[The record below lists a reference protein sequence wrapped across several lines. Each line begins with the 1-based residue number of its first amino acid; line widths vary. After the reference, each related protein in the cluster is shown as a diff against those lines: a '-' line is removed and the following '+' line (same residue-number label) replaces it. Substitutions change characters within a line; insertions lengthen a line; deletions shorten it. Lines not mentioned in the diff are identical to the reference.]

1 MALPYLIKHIYN
13 NGTEEVIRRGK
24 KIHALGN
31 VELIEYDDLIGNIIF
46 RVKDDGYATFYK
58 VHITQF
64 KDAKTLSLRCTC
76 PYNLSEVCRHKAGA
90 LFHLQDMLDRNMLGD
105 KETVYDQQHTVVK
118 IKQLDIKLLRM
129 LASVES
135 FSEAE
140 NFLLSQKVN
149 IHEAANER
157 VKASL
162 EMEGEQ
168 YQILIQ
174 KNEERNFDT
183 SCTCKSETAH
193 PLCVHKTIVLLQLL
207 KQFGANY
214 FDTIRNWDKEKNK
227 LLSLYGYSL
236 DDDLDGKF
244 EFTYTDGKPFLR
256 LLDTSIKRVTITP
269 GTELRPKPVEQ
280 PVVVISDTHDTQEE
294 PDHIS
299 YKLGVVIVAN
309 QTQYPYAQFELV
321 QGEADEAITK
331 FISKTAKLD
340 LSKFINTD
348 PLSEDDKMLV
358 QQLRKLLPGEVS
370 RYLNRNSPFSGIWEN
385 IIQQHNDELPE
396 ETRHLINEYLH
407 PKYKKL
413 FTELAGSPFVF
424 YLPDGK
430 SFTTANLEHAS
441 LMEQAISPDFEISYQ
456 QDQYIIDCR
465 VKLPLADLN
474 ITDNECESPFFF
486 QYHQQFF
493 IWKKPEDIL
502 VVEKFMPA
510 GRIVISQDD
519 WASQLQSFVLPL
531 SKEYNVHF
539 ANVKKEEIRDAKPE
553 IKIILKEKGEYLLFQ
568 PVFNYKGYDVT
579 VQDKDKIFLPQ
590 ADKLLVIHRNILA
603 ERELLTRIEALHS
616 GFVKPTESGVL
627 ALKGKDVLRNNWFF
641 LFIDA
646 VKEMN
651 IPIYGFEA
659 LKNFRFNTAKPS
671 TKIFISSN
679 TDWFDAKVQI
689 QFGDQKV
696 TVDDVKKALANKQQF
711 VQLTD
716 GTLGILPEEWI
727 KKYSLL
733 FRVGD
738 GKAGNIKLSKY
749 HFSVIEEL
757 YLQRDEEELQFQL
770 EEKYERLKDNHA
782 IKPIPAPAHLKS
794 ILRPYQESGFQW
806 LNYLREVQWGGY
818 FSR

>member
-1 MALPYLIKHIYN
+1 
-13 NGTEEVIRRGK
+13 
-24 KIHALGN
+24 
-31 VELIEYDDLIGNIIF
+31 
-46 RVKDDGYATFYK
+46 
-58 VHITQF
+58 
-64 KDAKTLSLRCTC
+64 
-76 PYNLSEVCRHKAGA
+76 
-90 LFHLQDMLDRNMLGD
+90 
-105 KETVYDQQHTVVK
+105 
-118 IKQLDIKLLRM
+118 
-129 LASVES
+129 
-135 FSEAE
+135 
-140 NFLLSQKVN
+140 
-149 IHEAANER
+149 
-157 VKASL
+157 
-162 EMEGEQ
+162 
-168 YQILIQ
+168 
-174 KNEERNFDT
+174 
-183 SCTCKSETAH
+183 
-193 PLCVHKTIVLLQLL
+193 
-207 KQFGANY
+207 
-214 FDTIRNWDKEKNK
+214 
-227 LLSLYGYSL
+227 
-236 DDDLDGKF
+236 
-244 EFTYTDGKPFLR
+244 
-256 LLDTSIKRVTITP
+256 
-269 GTELRPKPVEQ
+269 
-280 PVVVISDTHDTQEE
+280 
-294 PDHIS
+294 
-299 YKLGVVIVAN
+299 
-309 QTQYPYAQFELV
+309 
-321 QGEADEAITK
+321 
-331 FISKTAKLD
+331 
-340 LSKFINTD
+340 
-348 PLSEDDKMLV
+348 MLV

-696 TVDDVKKALANKQQF
+696 TVDDVKKHWRINN
-711 VQLTD
+711 
-716 GTLGILPEEWI
+716 
-727 KKYSLL
+727 SL
-733 FRVGD
+733 F
-738 GKAGNIKLSKY
+738 N
-749 HFSVIEEL
+749 
-757 YLQRDEEELQFQL
+757 
-770 EEKYERLKDNHA
+770 
-782 IKPIPAPAHLKS
+782 
-794 ILRPYQESGFQW
+794 LRMV
-806 LNYLREVQWGGY
+806 L
-818 FSR
+818 